1 MSDQGNDGA
10 ADGGKRRRYLVVIV
24 SAAVLSVADFVA
36 LYWGVPVADEM
47 TTNPY
52 MSLGYVVTFVV
63 MLANFIIILMM
74 VAYIFHEDS
83 YPSDRWT

>member
-1 MSDQGNDGA
+1 MSDQGNGVA
-10 ADGGKRRRYLVVIV
+10 ADGGRRRRYLTVIV
-24 SAAVLSVADFVA
+24 SAAALSVADFVA
-36 LYWGVPVADEM
+36 LTWGVPIADEM

-52 MSLGYVVTFVV
+52 MSLGYVLTFGV
-63 MLANFIIILMM
+63 MLANFIVILMM